1 MSWKDILKEW
11 KPKKLPPKPKQIDVV
26 LDYLSR
32 NTDGATVTNM
42 VKDLNLHIRPAR
54 LKKVLEEHPKVDY
67 RWEYTSISSRRKL
80 YFIK

>member
-1 MSWKDILKEW
+1 
-11 KPKKLPPKPKQIDVV
+11 
-26 LDYLSR
+26 
-32 NTDGATVTNM
+32 M